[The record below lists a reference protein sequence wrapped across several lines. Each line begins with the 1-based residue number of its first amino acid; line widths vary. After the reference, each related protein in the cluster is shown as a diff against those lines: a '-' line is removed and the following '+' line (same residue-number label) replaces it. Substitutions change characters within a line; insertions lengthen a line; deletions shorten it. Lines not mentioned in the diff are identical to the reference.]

1 MIRRYFEKAGWGRLL
16 VMVVGN
22 IFLGLGVAV
31 FKLSGLGNDPY
42 SGMVMALSDCV
53 GMAYANFLVLIN
65 LAVFVIEII
74 FGRKFIGAGTVVNA
88 LFLGYIVTFF
98 YNLLSNGIGIPEVM
112 WQRLIVVCIGVVVCS
127 FGVSMYQTPDVGA
140 APYDSMSLI
149 MAMRKPSISYF
160 WHRISTDALCAIICF
175 LAGGIV
181 GIGTLLSAFC
191 LGPFISF
198 FDAKFTLPLLRK
210 IEKK

>member
-1 MIRRYFEKAGWGRLL
+1 MCR
-16 VMVVGN
+16 
-22 IFLGLGVAV
+22 
-31 FKLSGLGNDPY
+31 
-42 SGMVMALSDCV
+42 
-53 GMAYANFLVLIN
+53 
-65 LAVFVIEII
+65 
-74 FGRKFIGAGTVVNA
+74 
-88 LFLGYIVTFF
+88 
-98 YNLLSNGIGIPEVM
+98 
-112 WQRLIVVCIGVVVCS
+112 

-160 WHRISTDALCAIICF
+160 WHRISTEALCALICF
-175 LAGGIV
+175 LAGGGGVIS
-181 GIGTLLSAFC
+181 TLLGAFS

>member
-1 MIRRYFEKAGWGRLL
+1 M
-16 VMVVGN
+16 
-22 IFLGLGVAV
+22 
-31 FKLSGLGNDPY
+31 
-42 SGMVMALSDCV
+42 
-53 GMAYANFLVLIN
+53 IN
-65 LAVFVIEII
+65 LAVILIENMI
-74 FGRKFIGAGTVVNA
+74 GRKFIGAGTVVNA
-88 LFLGYIVTFF
+88 LLLGYIVTFF

-160 WHRISTDALCAIICF
+160 WHRISTDALCALICF

>member
-1 MIRRYFEKAGWGRLL
+1 
-16 VMVVGN
+16 
-22 IFLGLGVAV
+22 
-31 FKLSGLGNDPY
+31 
-42 SGMVMALSDCV
+42 MALSDCV

-112 WQRLIVVCIGVVVCS
+112 WQKLIVVCIGVVVCS

>member
-1 MIRRYFEKAGWGRLL
+1 
-16 VMVVGN
+16 
-22 IFLGLGVAV
+22 
-31 FKLSGLGNDPY
+31 
-42 SGMVMALSDCV
+42 
-53 GMAYANFLVLIN
+53 MAYANFLVLIN

-160 WHRISTDALCAIICF
+160 WHRISTDALCALICF

>member
-1 MIRRYFEKAGWGRLL
+1 
-16 VMVVGN
+16 
-22 IFLGLGVAV
+22 
-31 FKLSGLGNDPY
+31 
-42 SGMVMALSDCV
+42 MALSDCV

-65 LAVFVIEII
+65 LAVFVLEII

-88 LFLGYIVTFF
+88 LLLGYIVTFF

-112 WQRLIVVCIGVVVCS
+112 WQKLVVVCIGVVVCS

-160 WHRISTDALCAIICF
+160 WHRISTDALCALICF

>member
-1 MIRRYFEKAGWGRLL
+1 
-16 VMVVGN
+16 
-22 IFLGLGVAV
+22 
-31 FKLSGLGNDPY
+31 
-42 SGMVMALSDCV
+42 
-53 GMAYANFLVLIN
+53 
-65 LAVFVIEII
+65 
-74 FGRKFIGAGTVVNA
+74 
-88 LFLGYIVTFF
+88 LGYIVTFF
-98 YNLLSNGIGIPEVM
+98 YNLLSNEIGIPEVM
-112 WQRLIVVCIGVVVCS
+112 WQKLIVVCIGVVVCS

-160 WHRISTDALCAIICF
+160 WHRISTDALCALICF

>member
-1 MIRRYFEKAGWGRLL
+1 
-16 VMVVGN
+16 
-22 IFLGLGVAV
+22 
-31 FKLSGLGNDPY
+31 
-42 SGMVMALSDCV
+42 MALSDCV

-112 WQRLIVVCIGVVVCS
+112 WQKLIVVCIGVVVCS

-160 WHRISTDALCAIICF
+160 WHRISTDALCALICF

>member
-1 MIRRYFEKAGWGRLL
+1 
-16 VMVVGN
+16 
-22 IFLGLGVAV
+22 
-31 FKLSGLGNDPY
+31 
-42 SGMVMALSDCV
+42 MALSDCV

-88 LFLGYIVTFF
+88 LLLGYIVTFF

-112 WQRLIVVCIGVVVCS
+112 WQKLIVVCIGVVVCS

-160 WHRISTDALCAIICF
+160 WHRISTDALCALICF

>member
-22 IFLGLGVAV
+22 IFLGLGIAV

-88 LFLGYIVTFF
+88 VLLGYIVTFF

-112 WQRLIVVCIGVVVCS
+112 WQRLIIVCIGVVVCS
-127 FGVSMYQTPDVGA
+127 FGV
-140 APYDSMSLI
+140 SMSLI

-160 WHRISTDALCAIICF
+160 WHRISTDALCALICF

-210 IEKK
+210 IDKK

>member
-1 MIRRYFEKAGWGRLL
+1 
-16 VMVVGN
+16 
-22 IFLGLGVAV
+22 
-31 FKLSGLGNDPY
+31 
-42 SGMVMALSDCV
+42 MALSDCV

-65 LAVFVIEII
+65 LAVFVLEII

-112 WQRLIVVCIGVVVCS
+112 WQKLIVVCIGVVVCS

-160 WHRISTDALCAIICF
+160 WHRISTDALCALICF

>member
-1 MIRRYFEKAGWGRLL
+1 
-16 VMVVGN
+16 
-22 IFLGLGVAV
+22 
-31 FKLSGLGNDPY
+31 
-42 SGMVMALSDCV
+42 MALSDCV

-88 LFLGYIVTFF
+88 LLLGYIVTFF

-160 WHRISTDALCAIICF
+160 WHRISTDALCALICF

>member
-1 MIRRYFEKAGWGRLL
+1 
-16 VMVVGN
+16 
-22 IFLGLGVAV
+22 
-31 FKLSGLGNDPY
+31 
-42 SGMVMALSDCV
+42 MALSDSV

-160 WHRISTDALCAIICF
+160 WHRISTDALCALICF